1 MLNESSLFQTVKKGK
16 FKVFKASLYNINE
29 AIQAQDLKERPLEE
43 IIPKQ
48 YHEFIPLFNNVLAR
62 RLPPHRPGIDHK
74 VSLKEGEKQTCG
86 PIDSMSM
93 AQFVT
98 LKEWPEDNMS
108 NGFIRQSWSPFVEPI
123 LFANLTRWGFTIH
136 Y

>member
-1 MLNESSLFQTVKKGK
+1 MLNGSSLFQTVNKGK
-16 FKVFKASLYNINE
+16 FKVFKASLNNINE

-48 YHEFIPLFNNVLAR
+48 YHEFIPLLNNVLAS

-74 VSLKEGEKQTCG
+74 VRLKEGEKQTCG
-86 PIDSMSM
+86 PIDSMSR

-98 LKEWPEDNMS
+98 LEQWPEDNMS
-108 NGFIRQSWSPFVEPI
+108 NGFIRQSWLPFVEPV
-123 LFANLTRWGFTIH
+123 LFANITR
-136 Y
+136 